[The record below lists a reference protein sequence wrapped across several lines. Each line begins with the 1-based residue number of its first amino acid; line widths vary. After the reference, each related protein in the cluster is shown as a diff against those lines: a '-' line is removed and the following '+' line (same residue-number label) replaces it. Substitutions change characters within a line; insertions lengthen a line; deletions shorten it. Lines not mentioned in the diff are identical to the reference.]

1 MKTTIKFL
9 PVLIVIALVSAV
21 ALTVL
26 TMVASSNARDRADC
40 LKAAQ
45 AVEQCPTRS
54 WWEALLIRAVG

>member
-9 PVLIVIALVSAV
+9 PVLIAIALVSAV

-45 AVEQCPTRS
+45 AVEQLS
-54 WWEALLIRAVG
+54 LIHI